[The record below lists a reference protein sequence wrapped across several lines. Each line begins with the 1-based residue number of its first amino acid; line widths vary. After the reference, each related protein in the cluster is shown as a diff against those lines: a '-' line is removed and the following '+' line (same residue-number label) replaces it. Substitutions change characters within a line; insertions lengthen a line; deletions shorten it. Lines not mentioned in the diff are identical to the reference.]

1 MPLIGHWE
9 ALGRIG
15 RMDYN
20 ALPPDDAELPVILA
34 DLTNRAQHGDVSIRR
49 EAIERIY
56 ELAFKVRAKAAAA
69 IPCLVGGLVDSDP
82 RIGERSLWALNY
94 CAPDSI
100 KPLVECLSH
109 TAAFVRE
116 RAAHSLGNIGDDVR
130 DVAATKLRDLLADSD
145 QAVRKR
151 AAWAL
156 GLMHDECRNTVRLL
170 VDMIT
175 NGTLMD
181 AGAAL
186 HALGN
191 IGKSAGSDFL
201 APYRTQILGALDSP
215 AAESRRWALYA
226 AESVGLDVQA
236 WADTLVKVVRHDESA
251 EVRSEALSTLKGLAS
266 SVDLESAMPTLVAR
280 LAEAGREASL
290 ACEVLGEMR
299 PRPTGAVVFLQE
311 LLHRD
316 DLVLAAASA
325 LWRIEGR
332 ADSIIPAMRRVF
344 DDKGES
350 VCDLI
355 CELGPAASPLIPE
368 VIKALG
374 EENWDLQWAAADA
387 LKAIA
392 SADPMALRA
401 LLDALAHPSPIVR
414 SSSARGLAVAGI
426 AAARPLTDLL
436 VDVADPRAPWAAYA
450 LGEMGPPAAESLP
463 YLGAG
468 MRSGSEPLAGCC
480 AIAVARI
487 AGEIGAVPFLVATLR
502 SDDPAAPRQAA
513 AKALAELGPAATAA
527 MEALEAVVDDDDID
541 VAYAAVQALVAIRGT
556 PH

>member
-1 MPLIGHWE
+1 
-9 ALGRIG
+9 
-15 RMDYN
+15 MDYN
-20 ALPPDDAELPVILA
+20 APPPDDAELPAILA
-34 DLTNRAQHGDVSIRR
+34 DLTIRAEHVDVDIRR

-56 ELAFKVRAKAAAA
+56 ELALKVHAKAAAA

-82 RIGERSLWALNY
+82 RIGESSLWALHY

-100 KPLVECLSH
+100 EPLVECLSH
-109 TAAFVRE
+109 PVAFVRD
-116 RAAHSLGNIGDDVR
+116 RASHSLGNIGDDAR
-130 DVAATKLRDLLADSD
+130 DAAASRLRDLLSDSD

-156 GLMHDECRNTVRLL
+156 GLMHDESGNTVRLL
-170 VDMIT
+170 VGMMT
-175 NGTLMD
+175 NGTLVD

-201 APYRTQILGALDSP
+201 APYRGQILGALDSP

-226 AESVGLDVQA
+226 AESVGLNVQA
-236 WADTLVKVVRHDESA
+236 WAETLVKVVRQDESA
-251 EVRSEALSTLKGLAS
+251 EVRSAALSTLKGLAS
-266 SVDLESAMPTLVAR
+266 SVDLESAVPTLVAQ
-280 LAEAGREASL
+280 LVEPGREASL
-290 ACEVLGEMR
+290 ACEVLGATR
-299 PRPTGAVVFLQE
+299 PRPTGAVAFLQE

-316 DLVLAAASA
+316 ELVLSAASA

-332 ADSIIPAMRRVF
+332 ADSIIPALRRVF
-344 DDKGES
+344 DDYGEG

-355 CELGPAASPLIPE
+355 CELGPAASPLIPD
-368 VIKALG
+368 VINALA

-387 LKAIA
+387 LRAIA
-392 SADPMALRA
+392 SPDQMALRA

-414 SSSARGLAVAGI
+414 PASARALAAAGI
-426 AAARPLTDLL
+426 AAVRPLTACL
-436 VDVADPRAPWAAYA
+436 VDVSDPRASWAAYA
-450 LGEMGPPAAESLP
+450 LGEMGPTAAESLP
-463 YLGAG
+463 DLRAG

-480 AIAVARI
+480 AIAVVRI

-502 SDDPAAPRQAA
+502 SDDPVAPRQAA
-513 AKALAELGPAATAA
+513 AEALAEFGPAATAA
-527 MEALEAVVDDDDID
+527 VEALEALFNDNDIN
-541 VAYAAVQALVAIRGT
+541 VADAAMQALVAIRGT